1 MAMTTAHIGT
11 TQSSRQSITGSTTR
25 PGVDHGLIRLTLIAA
40 LTAIGGAI
48 GPAVAFALLVAAT
61 TGSLVWATHVLALG
75 GSFLA
80 VTTPTAAVWLLWAIQ
95 TRRTI
100 RRLAILHDR
109 EDRAAFAELNALLAR
124 E

>member
-1 MAMTTAHIGT
+1 MAMTTARIGR
-11 TQSSRQSITGSTTR
+11 TQSSLQPIMGSTARQGT
-25 PGVDHGLIRLTLIAA
+25 GDGLIRLTLIAA
-40 LTAIGGAI
+40 LTGIGGAI
-48 GPAVAFALLVAAT
+48 GPAVAFALLVLVT
-61 TGSLVWATHVLALG
+61 TGSMVWATHVLALG

-80 VTTPTAAVWLLWAIQ
+80 VTTPTAAAWLLWAVQ

-109 EDRAAFAELNALLAR
+109 ADRAACAQLNALLAR